1 MKEIAEVLLLILV
14 ANGSPVIVSFLFS
27 HRLSLPVDFGLKLK
41 DQQYLFGK
49 TKTWRG
55 LIMSL
60 ALTASVSVLLDGEY
74 YIGLLISLLA
84 MTGDLFSSFIKRRL
98 KKASSSEMLLLDQL
112 PESVLPAVMMMSV
125 IPLNLTQV
133 IAIVIA
139 FYIIERMVS
148 KMLFKIGIRKRPY

>member
-1 MKEIAEVLLLILV
+1 LKEIAEVLLLILV